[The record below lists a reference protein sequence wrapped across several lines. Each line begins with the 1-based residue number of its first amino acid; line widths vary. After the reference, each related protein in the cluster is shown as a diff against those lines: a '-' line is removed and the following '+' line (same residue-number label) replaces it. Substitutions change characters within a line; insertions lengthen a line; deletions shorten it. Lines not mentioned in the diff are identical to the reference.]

1 MASSNFVVCI
11 RNAGYEAS
19 LERGKHYRLVR
30 DADAARHHQIR
41 IIDESGE
48 DYLYPDSWSRD
59 VGLLSKPCV
68 VIRSE

>member
-30 DADAARHHQIR
+30 DADAARHHHLR

-48 DYLYPDSWSRD
+48 DYLYPESCFSVAAARAA
-59 VGLLSKPCV
+59 P
-68 VIRSE
+68 ENA